1 VDARQ
6 TGGKP
11 ACSELDVMERKHIK
25 SILRWATA
33 IIVGIW
39 MVRWAGSRMQAG
51 GSAFE
56 IVGGLVLYGLF
67 LFVLCGIPTI
77 SRVANRFAGLY
88 WPDDSEFRIVPEYSM
103 AEARVKEGKYEEAI
117 EEYRTVI
124 LQHPADV
131 YPHLRLAEL
140 ALDHLHD
147 ANLAELELQSA
158 VGKAAGGETA
168 VLAAGRLA
176 DFYQQTQLD
185 PKRALEVMKQLRKEL
200 EGSKHVKLVNERIA
214 TLERLAGGYRMP
226 KPPAKIAV
234 KQADDAEIRRRR
246 GF

>member
-1 VDARQ
+1 MKL
-6 TGGKP
+6 KP
-11 ACSELDVMERKHIK
+11 TTNV
-25 SILRWATA
+25 LRWATA
-33 IIVGIW
+33 IFVGIW
-39 MVRWAGSRMQAG
+39 MVRWAESKMQAG
-51 GSAFE
+51 GSPFE
-56 IVGGLVLYGLF
+56 IVGGLGLYGLL
-67 LFVLCGIPTI
+67 LFVLFGIPII
-77 SRVANRFAGLY
+77 SHVANRFAGLY
-88 WPDDSEFRIVPEYSM
+88 WPDDSDFRIVPEYSI

-131 YPHLRLAEL
+131 YPHLRIAEL

-147 ANLAELELQSA
+147 AKLAELELQSA

-176 DFYQQTQLD
+176 DFYQQTQPD
-185 PKRALEVMKQLRKEL
+185 PKRALEVMKQLRREL
-200 EGSKHVKLVNERIA
+200 EGTKHAKLVDERIA
-214 TLERLAGGYRMP
+214 TLERLAGGYRVP

-234 KQADDAEIRRRR
+234 KQADEAEIRRRR